1 MAQSLGKALQDCG
14 ITIAAVASR
23 DFDHAQRAAAFIG
36 GATPVRYGE
45 LSLLA
50 SHVIVAVSDRAIPV
64 VAQEIAQGSGS
75 VRVALHTCGA
85 GGPELLAP
93 LAALGV
99 SCGAIHPLQTVRD
112 RDKGVEALRAAT
124 YAVCGDGDALRWA
137 EEIGAILSG
146 RVINVPADARPL
158 YHAAAVMTSNYL
170 VALLDAAEQ
179 LMRLAGVPR
188 VDALPSLAPL
198 VRATLDNVFEFG
210 AEAALTGPIVR
221 GDAATVAR
229 HLNALRH
236 ASPSIVE
243 LYRSAGL
250 HTLEV
255 ARQRGLGEIESREVE
270 QALLRRE

>member
-1 MAQSLGKALQDCG
+1 
-14 ITIAAVASR
+14 
-23 DFDHAQRAAAFIG
+23 
-36 GATPVRYGE
+36 
-45 LSLLA
+45 
-50 SHVIVAVSDRAIPV
+50 VIVAVSDRAIPV
-64 VAQEIAQGSGS
+64 VAGEIAQSSGS

-93 LAALGV
+93 LGALGV

-112 RDKGVEALRAAT
+112 RDKGGEALRVAT

-229 HLNALRH
+229 HLNAMRQ
-236 ASPSIVE
+236 ASPSIVG